1 MQVCGCVDGWSSLT
15 EAAGW
20 EWNDTA
26 PSEDPE
32 CVSNELVGK
41 FPKFI
46 NTVGIK

>member
-1 MQVCGCVDGWSSLT
+1 VCGCVDGWSSLT

-32 CVSNELVGK
+32 CVSNELAYLK
-41 FPKFI
+41 Q
-46 NTVGIK
+46 NQQYLL